1 MCDVLSALA
10 FLFVLVVGFAAPGED
25 PTLNADYAAG
35 FVGGFQTGEDDTS
48 RIKAS
53 SCCKHYA
60 AYSMEN
66 SDNQTRHNTNAIVT
80 EQDLADSYF
89 PAFISCANRGNAS
102 GIMCSYNAVK

>member
-1 MCDVLSALA
+1 MYSASGPVVVVA
-10 FLFVLVVGFAAPGED
+10 VGFAAPGED

-53 SCCKHYA
+53 SCCKHLDA

>member
-1 MCDVLSALA
+1 VLFNPDARHA
-10 FLFVLVVGFAAPGED
+10 QGH
-25 PTLNADYAAG
+25 TN
-35 FVGGFQTGEDDTS
+35 
-48 RIKAS
+48 
-53 SCCKHYA
+53 A